1 MNLKKL
7 SLKNK
12 IIMQLAGFQLSADK
26 KKFKK
31 IFMNGYDRGKFCTD
45 ESRIWFIDDLAGKI
59 KYRSLIFFFIIKDF

>member
-59 KYRSLIFFFIIKDF
+59 KYRSLIFEHIRKDF

>member
-26 KKFKK
+26 KNLKKF
-31 IFMNGYDRGKFCTD
+31 
-45 ESRIWFIDDLAGKI
+45 L
-59 KYRSLIFFFIIKDF
+59 